1 MRHRTFRGK
10 LSYRHDTK
18 GETGREWFNVTVQPD
33 GSRTHRAH
41 CEMDD
46 DGVLRDVVT
55 TMDARW
61 YPKDAYVRLSVGG
74 EFEGSAW
81 FLIDGNRATCES
93 WTKGAGRLKQTMTF
107 DEPVRIFGG
116 HPVSGDAMK
125 PAHFNPSGP
134 ATQEFLMVSTSPL
147 PNGASGPI
155 MAARQ
160 GRFELVGEESVTVEA
175 GTFPCRRFRWHFD
188 EFPPIELWNSG
199 PDLIPVKVRW
209 DLLESDY
216 DLVEFSTD

>member
-18 GETGREWFNVTVQPD
+18 GETGREWFNVNVQPD

-74 EFEGSAW
+74 
-81 FLIDGNRATCES
+81 
-93 WTKGAGRLKQTMTF
+93 
-107 DEPVRIFGG
+107 
-116 HPVSGDAMK
+116 
-125 PAHFNPSGP
+125 
-134 ATQEFLMVSTSPL
+134 
-147 PNGASGPI
+147 
-155 MAARQ
+155 
-160 GRFELVGEESVTVEA
+160 
-175 GTFPCRRFRWHFD
+175 
-188 EFPPIELWNSG
+188 
-199 PDLIPVKVRW
+199 
-209 DLLESDY
+209 
-216 DLVEFSTD
+216 

>member
-1 MRHRTFRGK
+1 
-10 LSYRHDTK
+10 
-18 GETGREWFNVTVQPD
+18 
-33 GSRTHRAH
+33 
-41 CEMDD
+41 MDD

-61 YPKDAYVRLSVGG
+61 FPKDAYVRLCVGG

-81 FLIDGNRATCES
+81 FLIDGNQAMCES

-175 GTFPCRRFRWHFD
+175 GTFP
-188 EFPPIELWNSG
+188 
-199 PDLIPVKVRW
+199 
-209 DLLESDY
+209 
-216 DLVEFSTD
+216 